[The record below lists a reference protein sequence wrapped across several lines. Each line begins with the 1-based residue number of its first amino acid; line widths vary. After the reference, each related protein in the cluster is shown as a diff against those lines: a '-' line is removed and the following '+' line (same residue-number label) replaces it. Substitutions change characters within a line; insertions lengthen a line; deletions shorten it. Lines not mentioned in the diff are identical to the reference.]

1 MRFLTIVMAIIFLAF
16 SCKDKST
23 SPLRKR
29 KANKIL
35 LGSRKSD
42 SITWKLVKTY
52 DPYNKGYTILKD
64 STNYR
69 YLRLMGDG
77 SFNEFDAENKSRG
90 KWYLNKE
97 KSKLGFIYE
106 NRNGIEINEDLQ
118 NLFFRYHIDTIYK
131 DTLILSI
138 QGRHGM
144 VRQYYQLPH
153 PLSPLDSLSSDTLFL
168 PEVVQDS
175 SLNDS
180 LQNLEK
186 H

>member
-35 LGSRKSD
+35 LGARKAD

-77 SFNEFDAENKSRG
+77 SFKEFDLDNKSRG

-97 KSKLGFIYE
+97 RNKLGFIYQ

-118 NLFFRYHIDTIYK
+118 NLFFRYHIDNLYK

-144 VRQYYQLPH
+144 VKQFYQLPH
-153 PLSPLDSLSSDTLFL
+153 SLVQSDSLSNDTLYL
-168 PEVVQDS
+168 PEVSQDS
-175 SLNDS
+175 VPNDS
-180 LQNLEK
+180 LQKVKK